1 MKIMLFSHLCAKQ
14 AITGAEKYLLTLARE
29 LGHHAECT
37 LVVPEE
43 GVLSDEAAA
52 AGVPVVVHPVP
63 LVYSMFNPSSDLI
76 HEVEERLRAGEHGPL
91 IHLLHLHQPDL
102 VIVNTCLSVIPAA
115 AAKKLGIPVAWFI
128 TEKIMENSWSRLSAE
143 VIGRYADW
151 IIGISETTLRPLR
164 DLPHLGGKLHLLP
177 PTWRME
183 DLQPITWPFR
193 RHVRRSELGIAWD
206 QPVIGYV
213 SSSIYMEKGLEHF
226 ITMGVQ
232 VASRR
237 PDVHFLYAGNVV
249 DKDYFQRCLNIAAE
263 TGLSGRFRHI
273 GFDTRIENVYPAMD
287 IVVVPS
293 LIDEGFGLTA
303 MEGSLF
309 GKSVVAYRSGGLGE
323 ILQATGNADLLAEK
337 GDIDGLAARVLS
349 VLHSGP
355 VREAANREAVQAAF
369 GIDTYRRRLLPLVER
384 FKDRAG
390 ELKRAR
396 KAKGGP
402 RLRPGTVYRGSG
414 VRASF
419 CWKGGSSGPSHPP
432 KRCVI
437 TASGGAR

>member
-183 DLQPITWPFR
+183 DLQPIT
-193 RHVRRSELGIAWD
+193 L
-206 QPVIGYV
+206 
-213 SSSIYMEKGLEHF
+213 
-226 ITMGVQ
+226 
-232 VASRR
+232 
-237 PDVHFLYAGNVV
+237 
-249 DKDYFQRCLNIAAE
+249 
-263 TGLSGRFRHI
+263 
-273 GFDTRIENVYPAMD
+273 
-287 IVVVPS
+287 
-293 LIDEGFGLTA
+293 
-303 MEGSLF
+303 
-309 GKSVVAYRSGGLGE
+309 
-323 ILQATGNADLLAEK
+323 
-337 GDIDGLAARVLS
+337 
-349 VLHSGP
+349 
-355 VREAANREAVQAAF
+355 AVQAAC
-369 GIDTYRRRLLPLVER
+369 
-384 FKDRAG
+384 KAQ
-390 ELKRAR
+390 RAR
-396 KAKGGP
+396 D
-402 RLRPGTVYRGSG
+402 RLGSAG
-414 VRASF
+414 DRVCLLQHLYGEGLGAFHYDGR
-419 CWKGGSSGPSHPP
+419 
-432 KRCVI
+432 
-437 TASGGAR
+437 SGGKPAARRPFSLRGQCGG